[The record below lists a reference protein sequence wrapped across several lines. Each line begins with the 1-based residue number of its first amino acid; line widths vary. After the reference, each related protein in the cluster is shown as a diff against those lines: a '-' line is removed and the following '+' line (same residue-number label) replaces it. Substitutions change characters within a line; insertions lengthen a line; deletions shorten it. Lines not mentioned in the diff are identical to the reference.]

1 MSKVNTWKGMNLNTP
16 AIYRIRIQG
25 HLDDSWA
32 ERVGRMVITKAFS
45 AHNQPITILV
55 GHLNDQTVLSNVLNA
70 LYELRLPLLSVE
82 NMDKK

>member
-1 MSKVNTWKGMNLNTP
+1 MNLNTP
-16 AIYRIRIQG
+16 ANYRIRVQG

-32 ERVGRMVITKAFS
+32 ERLDRLVITKAFS
-45 AHNQPITILV
+45 AHNTPITILV
-55 GHLNDQTVLSNVLNA
+55 GYLPDQATLSNVLNA